1 MKKMK
6 KGPFRG
12 PFVGLIVQ
20 TIMAVSRKAQGRR
33 VSGSEALG
41 FAASPD
47 PRRPC
52 ALLRFEDPC
61 PYANTP
67 AVSCMRADTSPSW
80 CRVSP
85 KVMSS
90 CVNFL
95 K

>member
-1 MKKMK
+1 MK

-12 PFVGLIVQ
+12 LFVGLLIQKILVL
-20 TIMAVSRKAQGRR
+20 SRKAEGRR
-33 VSGSEALG
+33 VSGSEALR
-41 FAASPD
+41 FATSPD
-47 PRRPC
+47 PAPPSRLARVPGC
-52 ALLRFEDPC
+52 LQ
-61 PYANTP
+61 ANTP
-67 AVSCMRADTSPSW
+67 AVSCMRAETSPSW

>member
-1 MKKMK
+1 MK
-6 KGPFRG
+6 KGPSRG
-12 PFVGLIVQ
+12 LLVGLLIQ
-20 TIMAVSRKAQGRR
+20 NMLILSRKAGGRR
-33 VSGSEALG
+33 VSGSEAFR
-41 FAASPD
+41 FATSLD
-47 PRRPC
+47 PRRPP
-52 ALLRFEDPC
+52 ALLGFAEPSLQ
-61 PYANTP
+61 ANTP